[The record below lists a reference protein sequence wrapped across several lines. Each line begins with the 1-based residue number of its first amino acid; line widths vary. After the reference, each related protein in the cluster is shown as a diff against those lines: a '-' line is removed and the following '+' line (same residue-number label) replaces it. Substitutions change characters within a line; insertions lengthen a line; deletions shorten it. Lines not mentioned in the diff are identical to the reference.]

1 MSLDTAKSVILLPP
15 LSFLKN
21 APFVTMFSG
30 TVENNV
36 LVTYPVSLFDRD
48 TFGKIEWLG
57 FLYIFL
63 YTGKDGRKVGH
74 ITYPLCFDASHRR
87 EIFERLL
94 SEVEELATAF
104 GASRMEYEGYQ
115 HVTGEMFQPVSA
127 IKFGNTPDADF
138 LEFVKDKGFTQKGVS
153 PCYEVE
159 SPEIK
164 EEPISVY
171 TIADDHERRRAYLEV
186 CRLSDSFPQLFD
198 VDQILASPPGIA
210 EQSFFHKEWVVFT
223 ESGEEKGVLRWFPQS
238 LFGGEGAKIARML
251 FFEATP
257 EFVCSSVTE
266 TLKWINNS
274 GISRIQ
280 VADIPEGSPT
290 EDVLKELGGTRVYE
304 TVHMVKEY

>member
-1 MSLDTAKSVILLPP
+1 MSLDTAQSVILLPP

-30 TVENNV
+30 TVENNI
-36 LVTYPVSLFDRD
+36 LVTYPVSLCDRD
-48 TFGKIEWLG
+48 TYGKIEWLG

-63 YTGKDGRKVGH
+63 YTGKDGKKVGH
-74 ITYPLCFDASHRR
+74 ITYPLCFDALHKK

-94 SEVEELATAF
+94 TEVEELATAF
-104 GASRMEYEGYQ
+104 GASRMEYEGYRNL
-115 HVTGEMFQPVSA
+115 TGEMFQPVSV
-127 IKFGNTPDADF
+127 IKFGNTSDADF
-138 LEFVKDKGFTQKGVS
+138 LQFVKEKGFTQKRVS

-171 TIADDHERRRAYLEV
+171 TISDHHERRRAYFEL
-186 CRLSDSFPQLFD
+186 CWLSDSFPQLFD
-198 VDQILASPPGIA
+198 VDQVLASPPSIA
-210 EQSFFHKEWVVFT
+210 EQSFFHEDWVIFT

-238 LFGGEGAKIARML
+238 LFGGEGAKIARLL

-266 TLKWINNS
+266 TLKRITLS
-274 GISRIQ
+274 GISKIQ

-290 EDVLKELGGTRVYE
+290 EDVLKELGGTRVCE